1 MESNQ
6 KPQDLFLLD
15 EINCISF
22 NKDFTKVALSKKDN
36 LIYIYSVPNL
46 MKTDTLKLED
56 TLDSHVQYVIGLD
69 WNAHINAILSCY
81 YDKTSLVWEYSN

>member
-15 EINCISF
+15 RISFFSF

-36 LIYIYSVPNL
+36 LIYIYSVPKL
-46 MKTDTLKLED
+46 MKTYTWKLED
-56 TLDSHVQYVIGLD
+56 T
-69 WNAHINAILSCY
+69 
-81 YDKTSLVWEYSN
+81 